1 MNLFAYR
8 TFEDEIIIWA
18 VRWYT
23 RYGISYRE
31 LQEMMQERNVKVDHT
46 TLNRWVI
53 AYGEKFGRAVDH
65 FIIR

>member
-23 RYGISYRE
+23 RYGIISSKSRYLEE
-31 LQEMMQERNVKVDHT
+31 LAKKVPT
-46 TLNRWVI
+46 I
-53 AYGEKFGRAVDH
+53 SF
-65 FIIR
+65 